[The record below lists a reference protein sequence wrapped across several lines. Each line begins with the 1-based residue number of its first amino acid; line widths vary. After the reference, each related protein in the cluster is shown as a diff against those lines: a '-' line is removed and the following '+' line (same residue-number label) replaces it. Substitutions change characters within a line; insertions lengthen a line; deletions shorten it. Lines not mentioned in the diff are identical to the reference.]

1 MQTIINAQHI
11 YHILSPG
18 ESQGQTAVFHK
29 DHRIAQEKT
38 MDFVQDTNC
47 KIPVYRLYYRHKGEI
62 LKDKAGRGSAKGT
75 SGQKLAS
82 LLEDNGR

>member
-1 MQTIINAQHI
+1 
-11 YHILSPG
+11 
-18 ESQGQTAVFHK
+18 
-29 DHRIAQEKT
+29 

-47 KIPVYRLYYRHKGEI
+47 KIGVYRLYYRHKGEI